1 MGHSLKLL
9 LDTCSFIWLTS
20 EPQRLGDGAREALD
34 AERADIILSDVSVWE
49 ICTKWQA
56 RKLGLPAPPRAWIE
70 EQVSLWQL
78 RRLPITTGAC
88 YRSTELPEVHRDP
101 FDRLLVSQAIDE
113 GLTLL
118 TPDEWIHRYPVKFL
132 W

>member
-1 MGHSLKLL
+1 MKLL
-9 LDTCSFIWLTS
+9 LDTCSFIWLTGA
-20 EPQRLGDGAREALD
+20 PLRLGDKAREALD
-34 AERADIILSDVSVWE
+34 SPRAEILLSDVSVLE

-56 RKLGLPAPPRAWIE
+56 KKLGLPAPPRSWIE
-70 EQVSLWQL
+70 EQARVWQL
-78 RRLPITTGAC
+78 GRLPITAAAC
-88 YRSTELPEVHRDP
+88 YRATELPEVHRDP

-118 TPDEWIHRYPVKFL
+118 TPDEWIHKYPVKVL